1 MNRLLKLCFLI
12 IISLSVFFIYKDTKN
27 SSYRVTILGDR
38 ESLGINSY
46 GIKEYSYIDYLKEYL
61 EEKKDKVTINKDYLE
76 KDNSIKEVLSKL
88 KDTPNLKRVLYDTN
102 LLVISLGYND
112 YLYSLSLEE
121 EITNSK
127 LNQILLEI
135 DNNYNELIDEI
146 RKYYHNKI
154 VVVGTLPKT
163 NTIKEIGTK
172 EINKILKNNPEIIYI
187 DTEELLKN
195 RKNTSQTLK
204 VFIQIM
210 MDILSYQKKLLKK
223 HLNTKKIFDILITHL
238 NYYDE

>member
-46 GIKEYSYIDYLKEYL
+46 GIKEYSYIDYIKEYL

-76 KDNSIKEVLSKL
+76 KDNTIKEVLSKL
-88 KDTPNLKRVLYDTN
+88 KDTPNLKRALYDTN
-102 LLVISLGYND
+102 ILVISLGYND

-195 RKNTSQTLK
+195 RKKYFSNPKSIYPNNDGYIVISKEIIKKTLENK
-204 VFIQIM
+204 ENI
-210 MDILSYQKKLLKK
+210 
-223 HLNTKKIFDILITHL
+223 
-238 NYYDE
+238 